1 VGRAFAVAKR
11 VRNET
16 EVGRLAVS
24 MSSAAGELARKIFG
38 TLSGRHVMVVG
49 AGEMARLAARHLAGQ
64 GVASI
69 AVVNRSLERA
79 EELATEVRAWGSASS
94 AYRLDELPRLL
105 VEVDVILA
113 AAPAPQPVIDRAAV
127 ARAVRARRFR
137 PLFVVDLSVPRSV
150 DPTIRNLP
158 NVYLKDLDD
167 IAGVVQQ
174 NSQNRAQ
181 EADRA
186 EAIVDREVI
195 DFARVLRGRSA
206 APVLAELR
214 RRADAIARAEV
225 EKTLQHLGDDLDG
238 RRRQSVEAMAQAIV
252 NKLLHTPTERL
263 RRAAEL
269 GLEAPLADATAQL
282 FDLGEVPDP
291 TAAGDTTPT
300 GSQKPED

>member
-1 VGRAFAVAKR
+1 VISRA
-11 VRNET
+11 
-16 EVGRLAVS
+16 G
-24 MSSAAGELARKIFG
+24 
-38 TLSGRHVMVVG
+38 
-49 AGEMARLAARHLAGQ
+49 
-64 GVASI
+64 
-69 AVVNRSLERA
+69 
-79 EELATEVRAWGSASS
+79 
-94 AYRLDELPRLL
+94 
-105 VEVDVILA
+105 
-113 AAPAPQPVIDRAAV
+113 V
-127 ARAVRARRFR
+127 ARAVRARRYR

-150 DPTIRNLP
+150 DPTIRSLA

-174 NSQNRAQ
+174 NSRNRAQ

-186 EAIVDREVI
+186 EAIVEREVS

-214 RRADAIARAEV
+214 RRADSIARAEV
-225 EKTLQHLGDDLDG
+225 EKTLHNLGDDPDG

-282 FDLGEVPDP
+282 FDLGEDP
-291 TAAGDTTPT
+291 PVADDLSPPGP
-300 GSQKPED
+300 QKPED